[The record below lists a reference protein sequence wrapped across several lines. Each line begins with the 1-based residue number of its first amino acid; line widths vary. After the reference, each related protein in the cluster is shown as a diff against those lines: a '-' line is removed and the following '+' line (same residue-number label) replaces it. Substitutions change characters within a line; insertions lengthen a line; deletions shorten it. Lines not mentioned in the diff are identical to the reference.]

1 MKHSIRNTKPPMQ
14 PNLGAQA
21 EELYETYSKKSE
33 AELLDALKGMRPE
46 ERAQLSALQRELAP
60 MLSKAQ
66 QEKLAAIVRS
76 LTT

>member
-1 MKHSIRNTKPPMQ
+1 MKRSIKNTKPPMQ
-14 PNLGAQA
+14 PPLGAQA

-33 AELLDALKGMRPE
+33 AELLDALKGMNRE
-46 ERAQLSALQRELAP
+46 ERAQLSALQQELAP

-66 QEKLAAIVRS
+66 QEKLSAIVRS